1 MEPGDL
7 PPRRPEGA
15 PVGRRLVLGLLG
27 LGAAG
32 VVLGSTVQDRLSSW
46 LGTLELHDPTGLTAL
61 VPLGD
66 SFRYYSVTGGV
77 PTVTDTAYR
86 LTVSGEV
93 ARPSSYSLAELRA
106 LPQTSFVAEFQCVTG
121 WRVPDV
127 AWSGVPLSEL
137 IRRAHPTEQAGAV
150 RFTSF
155 DGTYTESLTMA
166 EAMRPGVVVALQML
180 GAPVTHDHGGPV
192 RMYCSDMY
200 GYKST
205 KWLSGI
211 ELTTS
216 EVPGYWEPRGYPMD
230 GTIQA

>member
-1 MEPGDL
+1 MEPGDR
-7 PPRRPEGA
+7 PRRPPEGA

-32 VVLGSTVQDRLSSW
+32 VVVGSTVQDRLSSW
-46 LGTLELHDPTGLTAL
+46 LGKLEIHDPTGLTAL
-61 VPLGD
+61 IPLGD

-77 PTVTDTAYR
+77 PTVADAAYR
-86 LTVSGEV
+86 LAVTGEV
-93 ARPSSYSLAELRA
+93 ARTSSYSLAELHA
-106 LPQTSFVAEFQCVTG
+106 LPQTSFVEQFQCVTG

-127 AWSGVPLSEL
+127 AWSGVPLSTL
-137 IRRAHPTEQAGAV
+137 IEHAHPTDQARAV

-155 DGTYTESLTMA
+155 DGTYTESLTMD
-166 EAMRPGVVVALQML
+166 EAMRPGVIVALQML

-192 RMYCSDMY
+192 RMYCSGMY

-211 ELTTS
+211 ELTTT
-216 EVPGYWEPRGYPMD
+216 EIPGYWEPRGYPID
-230 GTIQA
+230 GTIRG